1 MNHLF
6 LHFLAFKEFNV
17 ALETKIEL
25 LHANP
30 NPTPSSHISLFFI
43 RLRLH
48 TVTIKSKKA
57 SPLVNQ
63 CFLKLGHSRPLCSLF
78 SSFQQLTENLFI
90 IKSCQW
96 LDSNCGTLVSEAT
109 ILPSEPQPLP
119 KVNQC
124 YNWTIH
130 NCNLNCTSPN
140 WNLYLFTT
148 TLEM

>member
-1 MNHLF
+1 MLRWKQKFNFFMQILTPPLHCTFHYFLF
-6 LHFLAFKEFNV
+6 GYVFTRSLLNLRKRLPWSINV
-17 ALETKIEL
+17 I
-25 LHANP
+25 
-30 NPTPSSHISLFFI
+30 
-43 RLRLH
+43 LR
-48 TVTIKSKKA
+48 
-57 SPLVNQ
+57 
-63 CFLKLGHSRPLCSLF
+63 LGHSRPLFSLF